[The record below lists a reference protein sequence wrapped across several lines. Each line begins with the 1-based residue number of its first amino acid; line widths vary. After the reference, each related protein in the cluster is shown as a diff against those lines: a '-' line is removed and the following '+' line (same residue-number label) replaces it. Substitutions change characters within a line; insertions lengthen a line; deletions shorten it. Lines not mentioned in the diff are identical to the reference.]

1 MKAFVDPQTFQI
13 IRLEY
18 TVQDVDVDMG
28 IRGHIPFVAYV
39 TSRDNVSTFIA
50 EYAPVELGSK
60 TYGCQRP

>member
-1 MKAFVDPQTFQI
+1 
-13 IRLEY
+13 
-18 TVQDVDVDMG
+18 MG